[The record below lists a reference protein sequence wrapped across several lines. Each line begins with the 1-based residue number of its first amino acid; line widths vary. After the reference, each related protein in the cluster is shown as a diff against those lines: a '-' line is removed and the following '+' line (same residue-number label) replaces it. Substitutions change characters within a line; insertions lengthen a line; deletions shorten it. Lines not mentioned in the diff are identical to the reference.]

1 MAASVVIAL
10 SGIWMGWSLYAKD
23 PVAGEEKLRKM
34 LGGFHTVLCQKFYM
48 DHFWAW
54 AVSKTMMLW
63 SIAAAWFDDDMIDGG
78 VRGSGLMTALL
89 GEKLR
94 KEHSGLVSH
103 YLFMLIASLLLLTA
117 LLASVQPEFV
127 LSPSRILEFKDTV
140 PPGGLLP

>member
-1 MAASVVIAL
+1 
-10 SGIWMGWSLYAKD
+10 
-23 PVAGEEKLRKM
+23 
-34 LGGFHTVLCQKFYM
+34 
-48 DHFWAW
+48 
-54 AVSKTMMLW
+54 MMLW
-63 SIAAAWFDDDMIDGG
+63 SIAAAWFDDDMVDGG

-117 LLASVQPEFV
+117 LLASIQPEFV
-127 LSPSRILEFKDTV
+127 LSPSRILDFKEQI